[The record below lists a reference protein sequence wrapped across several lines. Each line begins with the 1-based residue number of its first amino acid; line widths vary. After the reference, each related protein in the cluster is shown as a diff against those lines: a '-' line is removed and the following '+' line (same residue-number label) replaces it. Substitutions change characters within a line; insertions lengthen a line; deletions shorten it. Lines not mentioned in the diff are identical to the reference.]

1 MSSDPIEI
9 TEDKIPEIITQY
21 IDKIINKLLDF
32 IKTNINDIGF
42 LEKKLSY
49 LYDNLSN
56 YFSQK
61 ISLDIFPKNS
71 PTSLNSY
78 NYNESNNFVENY
90 KISKLKR
97 KLRQQHDIFQIKEL
111 AYLER
116 LVLVQNKLQKF
127 ELENYKDINKYLS
140 LKNNNNLST
149 KCILSNNNNNQSLK
163 KNLTKTYENSSKT
176 KKKANIK
183 SASPLSISPLNT
195 IETSSL
201 SNRKKKQNI
210 TYNNTF
216 NNFDKN
222 RKKSA
227 KVGNRSVNVFNKI
240 SDDIT
245 INNYKTIFRFKNKNI
260 KKISDPSDIKHD
272 FYDLKKSVEDGRR
285 KIMFLRNSIAPR
297 LYEKSTVK

>member
-149 KCILSNNNNNQSLK
+149 KCILSNNNNQNLK
-163 KNLTKTYENSSKT
+163 KSLTKTDENSSKT

-245 INNYKTIFRFKNKNI
+245 INNYKTIFRVKNKNI
-260 KKISDPSDIKHD
+260 KKISDPKDIKHD

-297 LYEKSTVK
+297 LYEKLTVK

>member
-1 MSSDPIEI
+1 MSSNTIEI

-32 IKTNINDIGF
+32 IKTNINDISF

-149 KCILSNNNNNQSLK
+149 KCILSNNNNQNLK
-163 KNLTKTYENSSKT
+163 KSLTKTDENSSKT

-195 IETSSL
+195 IVTSSL